1 MSAWILCGNLPVEN
15 ISNMKVN
22 TSENKNTFF
31 FPAWKQKQIKQ
42 KTPKQKPI
50 KQIYFI
56 LSWVT
61 DVI

>member
-31 FPAWKQKQIKQ
+31 FSSMKA
-42 KTPKQKPI
+42 KTNKTKNS
-50 KQIYFI
+50 KTKTNK
-56 LSWVT
+56 T
-61 DVI
+61 DLFYP